1 MEMNIAKLMYHKWEE
16 EPISGIARGHIGT
29 FAIFFYGCN
38 MKCIYCQNSKI
49 SHSIVVANA
58 NAANCVHSD
67 DAVGAK
73 HCEPD
78 CWGNSKKIIYTPSE
92 LSELMIKAQNEN
104 AATISFITGVL
115 YIDKI
120 AETIKLAKAKG
131 LTIPIV
137 YNSSGYEPV
146 SQIKKLDGLID
157 IYLPDFKYYDNDL
170 GNKLSRVNN
179 YPSVAKKCIAEM
191 YRQVVGANNN
201 AAHIVRGDDALGA
214 SSASPRCREL
224 RERQNERADT
234 IRPSMGELCEPAS
247 VGADTIRTGEQR
259 EPKLIIR
266 HLVLPGHTENSKQV
280 IKYLYDTYGDDICIS
295 IMSQYTPMPNND
307 GITAFPELMRKL
319 TKREYEKVVSYAIDI
334 GVKNAFIQEGD
345 VAKESFIP
353 EFL

>member
-16 EPISGIARGHIGT
+16 EPISGVARGHIGT

-49 SHSIVVANA
+49 SHAIVCADANA
-58 NAANCVHSD
+58 THIVRGD
-67 DAVGAK
+67 DAIGAK
-73 HCEPD
+73 LREPL
-78 CWGNSKKIIYTPSE
+78 KIIYTPEE

-120 AETIKLAKAKG
+120 VETIKLAKAKG
-131 LTIPIV
+131 LIIPIV

-191 YRQVVGANNN
+191 YRQVIGAK
-201 AAHIVRGDDALGA
+201 
-214 SSASPRCREL
+214 L
-224 RERQNERADT
+224 R
-234 IRPSMGELCEPAS
+234 ELCEP
-247 VGADTIRTGEQR
+247 
-259 EPKLIIR
+259 KLIVR